1 MIKIGL
7 IGMGKMGA
15 NHARVLSE
23 TSGVEFIGYFDPK
36 ETESDLVARRYS
48 SESELVDDCDALIVA
63 SPSSHHVSH
72 AELILGHG
80 KSCLIEKPLATTM
93 EEIQRIKKASGISHG
108 RVFVGMV
115 ERFNPAVAVAKKVL
129 NEGTVGEVHQISS
142 VRQGPRPNRIKDVGV
157 DLDLAVHDLDLG
169 SYLGKAK
176 IESISVERSTIEND
190 SIFPDYFLA
199 VGRLGNGVRTSHQV
213 NWRHPIKR
221 RTVTIF
227 GSNAVLELDLLNF
240 EVRIVE
246 FGAREV
252 AWPNISHSVGPS
264 RGRVT
269 DLEVTLEEPL
279 SAEIKAFVKG
289 IEDPKKTEICN
300 IEQAE
305 EILKWI
311 LQ

>member
-1 MIKIGL
+1 MIKVGL
-7 IGMGKMGA
+7 FGMGKMGA

-36 ETESDLVARRYS
+36 ETESDLIALRYS

-72 AELILGHG
+72 AELILGLG
-80 KSCLIEKPLATTM
+80 KSCLLEKPLATTM
-93 EEIQRIKKASGISHG
+93 EEIQRIKKASRISNG

-176 IESISVERSTIEND
+176 IESMFVEKSTIEND

-199 VGRLGNGVRTSHQV
+199 VGRLANGVRTSHQV

-246 FGAREV
+246 FGTREV
-252 AWPNISHSVGPS
+252 AWPDISHIVGPS

-269 DLEVTLEEPL
+269 ELEVTLEEPL

-289 IEDPKKTEICN
+289 IEDPNQSEICDV
-300 IEQAE
+300 EQAE